1 MNRKILPFY
10 LSGGARSER
19 GMALVMVMGVLA
31 TVMLLVSHLM
41 TVSELVSR
49 ESYVVSS
56 KGLLRYRAESA
67 AETAYWLHL
76 TDRRLFTDR
85 TLGQTADD
93 DDRVSWDFPPWMLD
107 GRPHF
112 MDEERTC
119 VTLTSGENG
128 LTKKNL
134 TSQLKTGR
142 SAVDDADYLV
152 AVDEF
157 AAALT
162 DYEDSDDLRS
172 INGYEEED
180 YAADGFP
187 TLPRN
192 GTMEFKAE
200 LYWLPGWQEVI
211 TREIATLP
219 PSGISYTYKDSGR
232 TSIYSAT
239 KAEIADKL
247 DLEEEDADVLDVM
260 EALQRWKEDGIPLD
274 ETLDA
279 TLLITLKS
287 NFSFS
292 EAGVAL
298 LESQAYD
305 GQRELMAGYRIVRE
319 AKISS
324 RTFFADKQKECLCI
338 WERKWR

>member
-1 MNRKILPFY
+1 M
-10 LSGGARSER
+10 SEGSASER

-49 ESYVVSS
+49 ESYAVSS

-67 AETAYWLHL
+67 AETAYWMHL

-93 DDRVSWDFPPWMLD
+93 DERVSWDFPPWMLD
-107 GRPHF
+107 GRPHL

-119 VTLTSGENG
+119 VTLASGENG
-128 LTKKNL
+128 LIKKNL
-134 TSQLKTGR
+134 TTQLKSGR

-162 DYEDSDDLRS
+162 DYEDADDLRGL
-172 INGYEEED
+172 NGYEEED

-192 GTMEFKAE
+192 GSMQFKAE

-219 PSGISYTYKDSGR
+219 PSGISYTYRNSGR

-239 KAEIADKL
+239 QEEVADKL
-247 DLEEEDADVLDVM
+247 DLDMEDADVLDVM
-260 EALQRWKEDGIPLD
+260 DALRRWKEEGIPLD
-274 ETLDA
+274 DSLDA
-279 TLLITLKS
+279 TLLISLRS
-287 NFSFS
+287 NFSFD

-298 LESQAYD
+298 LEAQAYD

-324 RTFFADKQKECLCI
+324 RTFFADKQKECLSI

>member
-1 MNRKILPFY
+1 MTPPSDLDKVSR
-10 LSGGARSER
+10 GQR

-49 ESYVVSS
+49 ESYAVSA

-76 TDRRLFTDR
+76 TDRRLFSDR
-85 TLGQTADD
+85 MLGQTADD

-107 GRPHF
+107 GRPHL

-128 LTKKNL
+128 INKKNL
-134 TSQLKTGR
+134 SSQLKSGR
-142 SAVDDADYLV
+142 NAVDDADYLV

-157 AAALT
+157 AAALA
-162 DYEDSDDLRS
+162 DYEDSNDLRS
-172 INGYEEED
+172 LNGYERDD

-200 LYWLPGWQEVI
+200 FYWLPGWQEVI
-211 TREIATLP
+211 NREIATLP

-232 TSIYSAT
+232 TSIYAAT
-239 KAEIADKL
+239 QAEIAEKL
-247 DLEEEDADVLDVM
+247 GLDEDDVEVLEVM
-260 EALQRWKEDGIPLD
+260 EALRRWREDGIPLD
-274 ETLDA
+274 DTLDA
-279 TLLITLKS
+279 TLLISLQSDFT
-287 NFSFS
+287 FA

-324 RTFFADKQKECLCI
+324 RTFFADKKKECLCI

>member
-1 MNRKILPFY
+1 M
-10 LSGGARSER
+10 SEGSASER

-49 ESYVVSS
+49 ESYAVSS

-67 AETAYWLHL
+67 AETAYWMHL

-93 DDRVSWDFPPWMLD
+93 DERVSWDFPPWMLD
-107 GRPHF
+107 GRPHL

-119 VTLTSGENG
+119 VTLASGENG
-128 LTKKNL
+128 LIKKNL
-134 TSQLKTGR
+134 TTQLKSGR

-162 DYEDSDDLRS
+162 DYEDADDLRGL
-172 INGYEEED
+172 NGYEEED

-192 GTMEFKAE
+192 GSMQFKAE

-219 PSGISYTYKDSGR
+219 PSGISYTYRNSGR

-239 KAEIADKL
+239 QEEVADKL
-247 DLEEEDADVLDVM
+247 DLDMEDADVLDVM
-260 EALQRWKEDGIPLD
+260 DALRRWKEEGIPLD
-274 ETLDA
+274 DSLDA
-279 TLLITLKS
+279 TLLISLRS
-287 NFSFS
+287 NFSFD

-298 LESQAYD
+298 LEAQAYD
-305 GQRELMAGYRIVRE
+305 GQRELMAGYRVVRE

-324 RTFFADKQKECLCI
+324 RTFFADKQKECLSI

>member
-1 MNRKILPFY
+1 M
-10 LSGGARSER
+10 SEGSASER

-49 ESYVVSS
+49 ESYAVSS

-67 AETAYWLHL
+67 AETAYWMHL

-107 GRPHF
+107 GRPHL

-119 VTLTSGENG
+119 ATLASGENG
-128 LTKKNL
+128 LIKKNL
-134 TSQLKTGR
+134 TTQLKSGR

-162 DYEDSDDLRS
+162 DYEDADDLRGL
-172 INGYEEED
+172 NGYEEED

-192 GTMEFKAE
+192 GSMQFKAE

-219 PSGISYTYKDSGR
+219 PSGISYTYRNSGR

-239 KAEIADKL
+239 QEEVADKL
-247 DLEEEDADVLDVM
+247 DLDMEDADVLDVM
-260 EALQRWKEDGIPLD
+260 DALRRWKEEGIPLD
-274 ETLDA
+274 DSLDA
-279 TLLITLKS
+279 TLLISLRS
-287 NFSFS
+287 NFSFD

-298 LESQAYD
+298 LEAQAYD
-305 GQRELMAGYRIVRE
+305 GQRELMAGYRVVRE

-324 RTFFADKQKECLCI
+324 RTFFADKQKECLSI